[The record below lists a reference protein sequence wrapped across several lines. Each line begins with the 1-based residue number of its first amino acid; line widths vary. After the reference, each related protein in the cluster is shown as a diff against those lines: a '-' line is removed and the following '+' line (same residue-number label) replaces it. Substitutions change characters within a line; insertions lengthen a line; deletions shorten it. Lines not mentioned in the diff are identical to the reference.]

1 MMALSRLAMRSRFL
15 RLRRSFARLSV
26 VCGLLTAIAAPAVM
40 AQPTVPDSAPT
51 ATRDAG
57 SNGRSG
63 AGRTGAAATL
73 RAFFDCQ
80 AFFCREFDYVRA
92 EIPWANWMRD
102 RFDSEVHVL
111 VTGTRN
117 GAGGL
122 DITVTNIGRGQWSGQ
137 IDTLRVS
144 TLPNDAD
151 DVVRRKMVQFI
162 RLGLVRFAV
171 QTPLASR
178 LNVNVVGPQI
188 VAATPEA
195 TNDPWNFW
203 VYTIGVTGAANLE
216 SRQDEERLGVNL
228 AATRVTGDWRL
239 GLGANG
245 SYRGRAFQLS
255 SSQPRSIFVNRTY
268 DASAYAVRSLDSRWS
283 TGLLA
288 NVGFSDFLN
297 EDLLVRVLP
306 AIEYNVFPWSEV
318 VRRQLS
324 LMYAAGVVYYEWQ
337 RPTIFGVQRR
347 ETRPQQ
353 KAILS
358 YGQRQTWGNITGVLQ
373 GQQYLDDLAKYSV
386 SLALFTNFRIGK
398 GLQFN
403 VTAQVS
409 QVRDQI
415 YLAAGG
421 LTEQQILVQQQALA
435 TDYTARLNLGMSYTF
450 GSIYN
455 TVVNRRLDALLGFGR
470 GISTQQ

>member
-1 MMALSRLAMRSRFL
+1 MSVRNLSL
-15 RLRRSFARLSV
+15 RGVSARLI
-26 VCGLLTAIAAPAVM
+26 LLSSLLLSAVAPRLH
-40 AQPTVPDSAPT
+40 AQPTSPDSASTGSTPVGS
-51 ATRDAG
+51 AAG
-57 SNGRSG
+57 RPG
-63 AGRTGAAATL
+63 AARTGAAATL

-122 DITVTNIGRGQWSGQ
+122 DITVTNIGRGPWAGQ

-188 VAATPEA
+188 VTATPEA

-239 GLGANG
+239 GFGANG
-245 SYRGRAFQLS
+245 SYRGRAFELS
-255 SSQPRSIFVNRTY
+255 ASQPRSVFVNRTY
-268 DASAYAVRSLDSRWS
+268 DATAYAVRSLDSRWS
-283 TGLLA
+283 TGVLA
-288 NVGFSDFLN
+288 NVGYSDFLN
-297 EDLLVRVLP
+297 EDLLVRVQP

-324 LMYAAGVVYYEWQ
+324 VMYAAGPVYYEWQ

-347 ETRPQQ
+347 ETRPQH
-353 KAILS
+353 KAIVS
-358 YGQRQTWGNITGVLQ
+358 FGQRQTWGNVTGVLQ

-403 VTAQVS
+403 VTAQIS

-470 GISTQQ
+470 GLSNQQ